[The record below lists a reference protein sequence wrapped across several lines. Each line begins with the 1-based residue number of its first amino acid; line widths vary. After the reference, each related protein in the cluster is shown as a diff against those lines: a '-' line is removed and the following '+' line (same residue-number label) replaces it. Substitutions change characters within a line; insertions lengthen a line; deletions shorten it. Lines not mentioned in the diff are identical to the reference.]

1 MVRPLKAARLF
12 GHILL
17 GLVLLVLTGGLWDN
31 GNRVLKA
38 TKRWWLFRITRLLGM
53 EIEVIGTLPE
63 KSATG
68 TLFVSN
74 HVSWTDIP
82 VIGGLAQ
89 INFLSKAEVKKWPL
103 VGHLANGTG
112 TLFIQRGSG
121 DANRVARQ
129 IADYLRDGRSVL
141 FFPEGTSSDG
151 RSLLR
156 FHRKLFHACEHVET
170 NVCPVVIQYSVAGL
184 DHNPV
189 AFIGDDEF
197 TRHIWNLLTYPR
209 IKVTVAVL
217 HARPLLAASLERQVN
232 SIRQEMAQHLE
243 WLHARA
249 NISTSAQSPDA
260 SSRGDQPDGA
270 ASF

>member
-1 MVRPLKAARLF
+1 MVRSFKAARLF

-31 GNRVLKA
+31 GNRLLKA

-53 EIEVIGTLPE
+53 EIEVLGTLPE
-63 KSATG
+63 KSTTG
-68 TLFVSN
+68 TLFISN
-74 HVSWTDIP
+74 HVSWADIP

-112 TLFIQRGSG
+112 TLFIQRGAG
-121 DANRVARQ
+121 DTGRVSRQ

-141 FFPEGTSSDG
+141 FFPEGTSSEG

-156 FHRKLFHACEHVET
+156 FHRKLFHTCEHVET
-170 NVCPVVIQYSVAGL
+170 NVCPVVIHYSVEGL

-189 AFIGDDEF
+189 AFVGDDEF
-197 TRHIWNLLTYPR
+197 TRHIWNLLSYPR

-217 HARPLLAASLERQVN
+217 QARPLTADSLEQQVS
-232 SIRQEMAQHLE
+232 SIRQEMAQQLE
-243 WLHARA
+243 WLHLRSG
-249 NISTSAQSPDA
+249 ISTSVQSPGA

>member
-1 MVRPLKAARLF
+1 MVKSLKAARLF

-17 GLVLLVLTGGLWDN
+17 GLVLLVVTGGLWDN

-63 KSATG
+63 KSVTG
-68 TLFVSN
+68 MLFVSN

-82 VIGGLAQ
+82 VIGGLTQ
-89 INFLSKAEVKKWPL
+89 INFLSKAEVRKWPL
-103 VGHLANGTG
+103 VGHLAHGTG

-121 DANRVARQ
+121 DAGHVSRQ
-129 IADYLRDGRSVL
+129 IADYLRSGRSVL

-156 FHRKLFHACEHVET
+156 FHRKLFHVCEHVET
-170 NVCPVVIQYSVAGL
+170 QICPVVIHYAVDGV

-189 AFIGDDEF
+189 AFVGNDEF
-197 TRHIWNLLTYPR
+197 TQHIWNLLSYPR
-209 IKVTVAVL
+209 IKVSVAVL
-217 HARPLLAASLERQVN
+217 QPRPLLVDSLEQQVGD
-232 SIRQEMAQHLE
+232 IRQEMAQKLE

-249 NISTSAQSPDA
+249 GINTSARSPDA
-260 SSRGDQPDGA
+260 SSRDDQPDGA